1 MPMWSLDTTSQ
12 KSIGPAVVAVQL
24 GDMAETQLMGQ
35 LGPGAAG
42 PPHASVQLEVRP
54 QGEMML
60 LRGEDDL
67 GWGRTHPCTDLL
79 PGQAEGRAF

>member
-1 MPMWSLDTTSQ
+1 MWPVGPSEVQDLFMPMWSLDTTSQ

-42 PPHASVQLEVRP
+42 PPGWPGMNAH
-54 QGEMML
+54 GL
-60 LRGEDDL
+60 LS
-67 GWGRTHPCTDLL
+67 
-79 PGQAEGRAF
+79 

>member
-1 MPMWSLDTTSQ
+1 MPMWSLDITSQ

-42 PPHASVQLEVRP
+42 PPGWPGMNAY
-54 QGEMML
+54 GL
-60 LRGEDDL
+60 LS
-67 GWGRTHPCTDLL
+67 
-79 PGQAEGRAF
+79 